1 MTTPLDHTPAD
12 SAPGSANKGFLDGSS
27 EMAALIRAH
36 DWRNTPL
43 GPIEN
48 WPQSLRTT
56 VSLCLAS
63 NFPINIVWGP
73 GNTQIY
79 NDGYRIICGEKHPAA
94 LGMDYSV
101 CWASA
106 WPAIGQPFDNA
117 QQGNTSF
124 LENQRMFLF
133 RNGYL
138 EETFFTF
145 SLSPIRDESGGIGG
159 LFHPVTET
167 TETMLGERRTRALR
181 DLTACLADATSTA
194 DVFQRS
200 ADTLGAFDV
209 DLPFLLLY
217 QRVGERHY
225 RLAARKGIAADTPA
239 SPSSIPPE
247 HLDAWFF
254 ERVATG
260 ASPFFVSGLRALLGA
275 EPCGPYD
282 EAPDQA
288 YCAALAVSG
297 PLPDALLVA
306 GASAR
311 LPLSDTYSG
320 FFDLVAA
327 AIGASLARVSAA
339 EEERKRR
346 DMLAAIDRA
355 KTVFFSNVSHEFR
368 TPLTLML
375 GPLEDAL
382 ASSSMPHEEKDRLG
396 IAHRNAQRLLKLVNS
411 LLDFSRIESGR
422 SDARFVPTDLAA
434 LTRDLASNFRSACAK
449 AGLDLIVDCAT
460 LSAPVYVDRQIW
472 ETIVL
477 NLVSNAFKFTL
488 AGSITVS
495 LRDIDSGVELT
506 VADSGVGIPP
516 ADVARVFERFHRVE
530 GQRGRSM
537 EGTGIGLALVREL
550 VTLHG
555 GAIAVTSSEGQG
567 STFRLTL
574 RYGSTHL
581 PFDQIVDEFDAQAS
595 GQSAS
600 GYVGEALRWLP
611 DAAGAAP
618 APYSADSP
626 TVLLAEDNA
635 DMRAYIARILEE
647 GGCRVRAV
655 ADGAAALAEIRQGL
669 NPDVVLT
676 DVMMPVMDGFALLA
690 RLRANPATAALLV
703 ILLSARAGEEARVE
717 GLQAGA
723 DDYLVKPFSARELRA
738 RVDGALALVRQ
749 RRAAALREQQ
759 LHDDIAIERA
769 RADLRE
775 SQAHLATLFEQTAAG
790 IAEIDLSG
798 VLQRVNARYCQILG
812 RSADELLGRSLY
824 DYLAPQEREAQLDLL
839 RQAAASGNAIE
850 AEQRYV
856 RADGAPAWVTT
867 AITPIYLGNNAPV
880 RSALAVAL
888 DISDRKRAELTL
900 SETVDRLE
908 FTLEA
913 AQIGNWDLD
922 LVNDT
927 AYRSLRHDRCFGY
940 TTLVENWGFDIFL
953 AHVHEDDRA
962 YVSAKF
968 RDAVAALRDWHFECR
983 VIWPDAS
990 VHWLAGHGTV
1000 YHHHGKPTRMSGIVM
1015 DITGRKQAEE
1025 KLIGESARKDEFLAM
1040 LAHELRN
1047 PLAPIS
1053 AAAEL
1058 MSIAS
1063 LDPTRRKATSAII
1076 SRQVRHMTGLVDD
1089 LLDVS
1094 RVSRGLVDISK
1105 DRVAI
1110 ADVIAS
1116 AVEQARPLV
1125 EERQQV
1131 LTVIQGARDAHVCGD
1146 YKRLVQI
1153 VTNLLNNASKYTPR
1167 HGAITLGTL
1176 VESGRV
1182 RLSVED
1188 NGIGILPELQA
1199 RVFDLFAQ
1207 AERSSDRSLGG
1218 LGLGLALVKNL
1229 VQLHRGDVACHSAGL
1244 GEGSRF
1250 TVTLPLLVEQRHGAP
1265 GEAAPEQAPAEKKL
1279 KILVVDDNVDA
1290 ADMLAMLLQALGH
1303 DVLVEYGSQRALARA
1318 PVERPDVCLLDIGLP
1333 EMNGNEL
1340 ARRLRTQHATSHIN
1354 LFAVT
1359 GYGQQYDRNTALAS
1373 GFDQYFVKPV
1383 DIERLNDLL
1392 CQIAPA

>member
-1 MTTPLDHTPAD
+1 LTHSLHDAPAGN
-12 SAPGSANKGFLDGSS
+12 APGGADKGFLDGGS

-36 DWRNTPL
+36 DWRTTPL
-43 GPIEN
+43 GPVEG

-73 GNTQIY
+73 GHTQIY

-94 LGMDYSV
+94 LGMDYSQ

-167 TETMLGERRTRALR
+167 TETMIGERRTRAIR

-200 ADTLGAFDV
+200 VDTLGAFDF

-225 RLAARKGIAADTPA
+225 RLAACNGIAADTPA
-239 SPSSIPPE
+239 SPSVLHPDQ
-247 HLDAWFF
+247 LDDWVFG
-254 ERVATG
+254 RVASSS
-260 ASPFFVSGLRALLGA
+260 SPFFVSGLRGQLGTG
-275 EPCGPYD
+275 PCGPYD

-297 PLPDALLVA
+297 TLPDALLVA

-327 AIGASLARVSAA
+327 AIGASLARVTAA

-346 DMLAAIDRA
+346 DMLAAMDRA

-382 ASSSMPHEEKDRLG
+382 ASNTMPDEEKDRLG
-396 IAHRNAQRLLKLVNS
+396 IAQRNAQRLLKLVNS

-434 LTRDLASNFRSACAK
+434 LTRDLASNFRSACTK
-449 AGLDLIVDCAT
+449 AGLSLIVDCAT
-460 LSAPVYVDRQIW
+460 LPAPVFVDRQIW

-488 AGSITVS
+488 SGSISVTLRDVDDGVALTVS
-495 LRDIDSGVELT
+495 DT
-506 VADSGVGIPP
+506 GVGIPP
-516 ADVARVFERFHRVE
+516 ADVGRVFERFHRVE

-555 GAIAVTSSEGQG
+555 GTISVASSEGEG
-567 STFRLTL
+567 STFRLTV
-574 RYGSTHL
+574 RYGTTHL
-581 PFDQIVDEFDAQAS
+581 PADQIVDELDAQAS

-611 DAAGAAP
+611 DAAGTAQTPHAAG
-618 APYSADSP
+618 SP

-635 DMRAYIARILEE
+635 DMRAYIGRILEE

-655 ADGAAALAEIRQGL
+655 ADGAAALAAIGQGPL
-669 NPDVVLT
+669 PDLVLT
-676 DVMMPVMDGFALLA
+676 DVMMPVMDGFTLLA
-690 RLRANPATAALLV
+690 RLRADPATASLLV
-703 ILLSARAGEEARVE
+703 ILLSARAGEQARVE
-717 GLQAGA
+717 GLVAGA
-723 DDYLVKPFSARELRA
+723 DDYMVKPFSARELRA

-759 LHDDIAIERA
+759 LRDDIAIERA

-775 SQAHLATLFEQTAAG
+775 TQAHLATLFEQTAAG

-824 DYLAPQEREAQLDLL
+824 DYLAPQERATHLALL
-839 RQAAASGNAIE
+839 RQSADSGRALDT
-850 AEQRYV
+850 EQRYL
-856 RADGAPAWVTT
+856 RPDGCGAWVTT
-867 AITPIYLGNNAPV
+867 AITPIDLGDGAPV
-880 RSALAVAL
+880 RSALVVAL
-888 DISDRKRAELTL
+888 DISDRKRAEFTL
-900 SETVDRLE
+900 SETVERLE
-908 FTLEA
+908 FTLES

-940 TTLVENWGFDIFL
+940 TTPVENWGFDVFL
-953 AHVHEDDRA
+953 AHVHPDDRA
-962 YVSAKF
+962 RIKAQF
-968 RDAVAALRDWHFECR
+968 RDAVSELRDWHFECR

-990 VHWLAGHGTV
+990 LHWLAGHGTV
-1000 YHHHGKPTRMSGIVM
+1000 YHHRGKPTRMTGIVM
-1015 DITGRKQAEE
+1015 DITERKQAQE
-1025 KLIGESARKDEFLAM
+1025 KLIQEGARKDEFLAM

-1058 MSIAS
+1058 IGAAGP
-1063 LDPTRRKATSAII
+1063 DPRRLETASAII
-1076 SRQVRHMTGLVDD
+1076 GRQVRHMTSLVDD

-1110 ADVIAS
+1110 AEVIAG
-1116 AVEQARPLV
+1116 AVEQARPAI
-1125 EERQQV
+1125 EEREQV
-1131 LTVIQGARDAHVCGD
+1131 LTVTEGAREAQVCGD
-1146 YKRLVQI
+1146 HKRLVQI
-1153 VTNLLNNASKYTPR
+1153 VANLLNNASKYTPR
-1167 HGAITLGTL
+1167 HGHIRVATLQGEAHVAL
-1176 VESGRV
+1176 A
-1182 RLSVED
+1182 VED
-1188 NGIGILPELQA
+1188 NGIGILPEVQQ

-1207 AERSSDRSLGG
+1207 AERSSDRSQGG

-1229 VQLHRGDVACHSAGL
+1229 VQLHGGEVACASAGL
-1244 GEGSRF
+1244 GAGSTF
-1250 TVTLPLLVEQRHGAP
+1250 TVTLPLLAERRSGAP
-1265 GEAAPEQAPAEKKL
+1265 GAGQPGQEAGGKKL

-1290 ADMLAMLLQALGH
+1290 ADMLAMLLQAFGH
-1303 DVLVEYGSQRALARA
+1303 EVVVEYGAREALVRA

-1333 EMNGNEL
+1333 DMNGNEL
-1340 ARRLRTQHATSHIN
+1340 ARRLKTERATSHIN

-1359 GYGQQYDRNTALAS
+1359 GYGQQYERDTALDA

-1383 DIERLNDLL
+1383 DIGLLNELL

>member
-1 MTTPLDHTPAD
+1 MAPPIDPAP
-12 SAPGSANKGFLDGSS
+12 AAHPPGEADKGFLDGRG

-36 DWRNTPL
+36 DWHNTPL
-43 GPIEN
+43 GPIER

-73 GNTQIY
+73 SYTQIY
-79 NDGYRIICGEKHPAA
+79 NDGYRIVCGEKHPAA

-101 CWASA
+101 CWESA
-106 WPAIGQPFDNA
+106 WPAIGQAFEA
-117 QQGNTSF
+117 ALQGETSF

-145 SLSPIRDESGGIGG
+145 SHSPIRDESGGIGG

-167 TETMLGERRTRALR
+167 TETMIGERRTRAVR
-181 DLTACLADATSTA
+181 DLTACLADAASTA
-194 DVFQRS
+194 DVFRLS
-200 ADTLGAFDV
+200 AATLLAFDF

-217 QRVGERHY
+217 QRTGERRY
-225 RLAARKGIAADTPA
+225 RLAACEGIAQGGAA
-239 SPSSIPPE
+239 SPAALQPDTI
-247 HLDAWFF
+247 DDWCFGQ
-254 ERVATG
+254 VAGG
-260 ASPFFVSGLRALLGA
+260 AAPFFVGGLRQVLGA
-275 EPCGPYD
+275 QPCGPYD

-288 YCAALAVSG
+288 YCAALAVNG
-297 PLPDALLVA
+297 GVPDALLVA

-327 AIGASLARVSAA
+327 AIGASLARVTAA

-346 DMLAAIDRA
+346 DMLAAMDRA

-382 ASSSMPHEEKDRLG
+382 ASSALPDEEKDRLG
-396 IAHRNAQRLLKLVNS
+396 IAYRNAQRLHKLVNS

-422 SDARFVPTDLAA
+422 SDARFVPTDLAV

-449 AGLDLIVDCAT
+449 AGLDLIVDCGA
-460 LSAPVYVDRQIW
+460 LRAPVWVDRQIW
-472 ETIVL
+472 ETIIL

-488 AGSITVS
+488 AGSIRVS
-495 LRDIDSGVELT
+495 LRDEDGGVALT
-506 VADSGVGIPP
+506 VADTGVGIPA
-516 ADVARVFERFHRVE
+516 ADVGRVFERFHRVE

-555 GAIAVTSSEGQG
+555 GSIDVTSTEGQG
-567 STFRLTL
+567 STFRLIL
-574 RYGSTHL
+574 RYGAAHL
-581 PFDQIVDEFDAQAS
+581 PADQLVEETDAPAPGANAQR
-595 GQSAS
+595 
-600 GYVGEALRWLP
+600 YVGEALRWLP
-611 DAAGAAP
+611 DAAAGAP
-618 APYSADSP
+618 APPLPNGP

-635 DMRAYIARILEE
+635 DMRAYIGRILEE

-655 ADGAAALAEIRQGL
+655 ADGAAALADIRQGL
-669 NPDVVLT
+669 LPDVVLT
-676 DVMMPVMDGFALLA
+676 DVMMPVMDGFTLLA
-690 RLRANPATAALLV
+690 RLRADPATASLLV

-723 DDYLVKPFSARELRA
+723 DDYMVKPFSARELRA

-759 LHDDIAIERA
+759 LHGEIAIQRA

-775 SQAHLATLFEQTAAG
+775 SQAHLATLFDQTAAG

-824 DYLAPQEREAQLDLL
+824 DCLAPAERAAHLDLL
-839 RQAAASGNAIE
+839 AQAAASGKAFE
-850 AEQRYV
+850 AEQRYL
-856 RADGAPAWVTT
+856 RPDGAEAWVTT
-867 AITPIYLGNNAPV
+867 AITPIYLGDNAPA

-888 DISDRKRAELTL
+888 DISDRKQAELTL
-900 SETVDRLE
+900 WETVERLE

-913 AQIGNWDLD
+913 TQIGTWDLD
-922 LVNDT
+922 LVNDR
-927 AYRSLRHDRCFGY
+927 AYRSPRHDQCFGY
-940 TTLVENWGFDIFL
+940 TAPVAQWGFDIFM
-953 AHVHEDDRA
+953 AHVHPDDRA
-962 YVSAKF
+962 CVRQKF
-968 RDAVAALRDWHFECR
+968 RDAIAELRDWHFECR
-983 VIWPDAS
+983 VLWPDAS
-990 VHWLAGHGTV
+990 LHWLAGHGIV
-1000 YHHHGKPTRMSGIVM
+1000 YHHHGKPTRMTGIVM
-1015 DITGRKQAEE
+1015 DITERRQAQE
-1025 KLIGESARKDEFLAM
+1025 KLVQESARKDEFLAM

-1058 MSIAS
+1058 VGMSS
-1063 LDPTRRKATSAII
+1063 LDPKRLKATSAII
-1076 SRQVRHMTGLVDD
+1076 SRQVRHMTSLVDD

-1094 RVSRGLVDISK
+1094 RVSRGLVDIAK

-1116 AVEQARPLV
+1116 AVEQARPLID
-1125 EERQQV
+1125 ERAQTLSVSQA
-1131 LTVIQGARDAHVCGD
+1131 ARDAQVCGD
-1146 YKRLVQI
+1146 HKRLVQI
-1153 VTNLLNNASKYTPR
+1153 VANLLNNASKYTPR
-1167 HGAITLGTL
+1167 QGAIEVRTTLDAA
-1176 VESGRV
+1176 RV
-1182 RLSVED
+1182 SVAVRD
-1188 NGIGILPELQA
+1188 NGIGILPEVQE
-1199 RVFDLFAQ
+1199 RVFELFAQ
-1207 AERSSDRSLGG
+1207 AERSSDRSQGG
-1218 LGLGLALVKNL
+1218 LGLGLALVRNL
-1229 VQLHRGDVACHSAGL
+1229 VQLHGGDVACTSPGL
-1244 GEGSRF
+1244 GEGSTF
-1250 TVTLPLLVEQRHGAP
+1250 TVTLPLLVEHAPTASGAE
-1265 GEAAPEQAPAEKKL
+1265 GSEAPSAEKKL
-1279 KILVVDDNVDA
+1279 KILVVDDNIDA
-1290 ADMLAMLLQALGH
+1290 ADMLAMLLQSLGH
-1303 DVLVEYGSQRALARA
+1303 EVMVEYGSHKALARA

-1333 EMNGNEL
+1333 DMNGNEL
-1340 ARRLRTQHATSHIN
+1340 ARRLKTERATSHIN

-1359 GYGQQYDRNTALAS
+1359 GYGQQYDRNTALQA

-1383 DIERLNDLL
+1383 DIEQLNDLL
-1392 CQIAPA
+1392 CRIAPA